1 MSSWTDSLNSVVGSM
16 GSLANTVVDTKNKWT
31 GTTKS
36 ETSSNTSLDNLA
48 ASIANSASSNKKLII
63 IGIGGLV
70 AVIALFMI
78 IKK

>member
-1 MSSWTDSLNSVVGSM
+1 MSSWTDSLNSVIGSV
-16 GSLANTVVDTKNKWT
+16 GSLANTVVDTKNNWN
-31 GTTKS
+31 GTSKR
-36 ETSSNTSLDNLA
+36 ETSANTSIDDLA

-63 IGIGGLV
+63 IGIGGLI